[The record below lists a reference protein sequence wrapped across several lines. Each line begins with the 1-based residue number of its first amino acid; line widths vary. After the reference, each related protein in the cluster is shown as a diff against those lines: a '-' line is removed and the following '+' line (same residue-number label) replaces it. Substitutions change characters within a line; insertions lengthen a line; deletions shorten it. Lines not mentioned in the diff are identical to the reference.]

1 MEGKGRLTQIKGVLS
16 GIGYK
21 LVKLF
26 SRDERLKLLT
36 LSPLWS
42 ACQIW
47 ST

>member
-1 MEGKGRLTQIKGVLS
+1 MEGKGRLAQIKGVLS

-26 SRDERLKLLT
+26 SRDERLKRLT

-42 ACQIW
+42 TGQIW